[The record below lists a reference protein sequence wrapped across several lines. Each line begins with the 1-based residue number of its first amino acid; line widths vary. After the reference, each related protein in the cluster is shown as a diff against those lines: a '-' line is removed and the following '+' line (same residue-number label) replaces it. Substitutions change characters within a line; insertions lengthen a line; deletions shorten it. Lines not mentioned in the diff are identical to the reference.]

1 MPICRYFLFVW
12 RRRDDGFTV
21 ATIQVCLT
29 IFIFI
34 FEMIKEALQRLVQT
48 LEAGRIPMGIVVIH
62 EESCASHHLK
72 HCALELN
79 IPMTVSFTGL
89 SRAYILGS
97 LFPWRRKMIPD
108 LVQSGS
114 RNPNIQVV
122 QLLVARLH
130 RLGGAAVGQDMIH
143 KLAPDE
149 YKKYHRYLLRS
160 YGTGMLCTKES
171 AICGQGRLFCMCLSA
186 KD

>member
-1 MPICRYFLFVW
+1 M
-12 RRRDDGFTV
+12 
-21 ATIQVCLT
+21 
-29 IFIFI
+29 
-34 FEMIKEALQRLVQT
+34 LQRLVQA

-62 EESCASHHLK
+62 EESCASRHLK

-79 IPMTVSFTGL
+79 IPMTVSCVHWIIKRLYAGQL
-89 SRAYILGS
+89 ISLEEKNDSRPRPEWKSICSRATRPT
-97 LFPWRRKMIPD
+97 LF
-108 LVQSGS
+108 LS

-149 YKKYHRYLLRS
+149 YKKKYHRYLLRS
-160 YGTGMLCTKES
+160 YVEDSRKLN
-171 AICGQGRLFCMCLSA
+171 
-186 KD
+186 

>member
-1 MPICRYFLFVW
+1 MRTRNSHTHIDTHDFTSTRLPGIQTTEMQGVRQKVW

-21 ATIQVCLT
+21 ATIQV
-29 IFIFI
+29 
-34 FEMIKEALQRLVQT
+34 MLQRLVQA

-62 EESCASHHLK
+62 EESCASRHLK

-89 SRAYILGS
+89 SRGYMLGS

-114 RNPNIQVV
+114 RNPNIPVV

-149 YKKYHRYLLRS
+149 YKKKYHRYLLRS
-160 YGTGMLCTKES
+160 YVEDSRKLN
-171 AICGQGRLFCMCLSA
+171 
-186 KD
+186 